1 MGLRP
6 ALAVLALLVAWNP
19 PSWGESPQS
28 FQASKRLLA
37 GIHEDI
43 EHQLSLYC
51 GCPYERKGRSGGDI
65 DRQTCGLSA
74 RKNEKRS
81 DRIEW
86 EHVEPASWIGERH
99 ACWSEGHARFRSFS
113 QTMSARRARIPG
125 LSTVGTRSAIAAH
138 CLL

>member
-1 MGLRP
+1 MMSLRP

-74 RKNEKRS
+74 RKNGKALRP
-81 DRIEW
+81 DRTGARG
-86 EHVEPASWIGERH
+86 ASFLDRRTPRVLE
-99 ACWSEGHARFRSFS
+99 
-113 QTMSARRARIPG
+113 RRARQVSI
-125 LSTVGTRSAIAAH
+125 V
-138 CLL
+138 